1 LLTEKLIDDNLPHV
15 ANKKAI
21 TATIAC
27 SKCEK
32 RYHYRKAECPHCG
45 TTNPRRLTVEV
56 SAERHFELMESA
68 QTWVTAMGGSQ
79 AVDALFSKL
88 DALKEQFGTLENA
101 RLYIDRA
108 KG

>member
-1 LLTEKLIDDNLPHV
+1 
-15 ANKKAI
+15 
-21 TATIAC
+21 
-27 SKCEK
+27 
-32 RYHYRKAECPHCG
+32 
-45 TTNPRRLTVEV
+45 
-56 SAERHFELMESA
+56 MESA